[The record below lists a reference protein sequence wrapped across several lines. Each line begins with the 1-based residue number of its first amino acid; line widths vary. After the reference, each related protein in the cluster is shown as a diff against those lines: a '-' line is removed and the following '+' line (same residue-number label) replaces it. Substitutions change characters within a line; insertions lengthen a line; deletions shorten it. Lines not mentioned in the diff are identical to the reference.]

1 MAVLSGTGGEQ
12 EAAEESDALNKLLQN
27 IVLVISLQVIGY
39 VFTASR
45 IMPPERAPGL
55 GFFVANIALPSLL
68 FRSIATLDV
77 GLIDGALVGGVVVSK
92 LIVFIASVDA
102 GWQHMN
108 APLAPAC

>member
-45 IMPPERAPGL
+45 IMTPERAPGL

-68 FRSIATLDV
+68 FLS
-77 GLIDGALVGGVVVSK
+77 LIH
-92 LIVFIASVDA
+92 I
-102 GWQHMN
+102 
-108 APLAPAC
+108 